1 MKKLL
6 LVAILLVPS
15 LEARDTFYYECTNG
29 YKLTSGRTNDGMVYF
44 EFELEGTVT
53 TYLNCNGIGS
63 HNYPTDEIVG
73 TYVGNFLCGSVS
85 SSKELADGKTEL
97 NLRSGNFFI
106 SEKYTR
112 GIEKRTTIEAKRYFR
127 IGEDEINES
136 IEPYECEQIDD

>member
-6 LVAILLVPS
+6 LIILLLVPS
-15 LEARDTFYYECTNG
+15 LEARETLYECTNG
-29 YKLTSGRTNDGMVYF
+29 YKLTNGTTNDGMSYY

-53 TYLNCNGIGS
+53 TYLNCNWIGS

-73 TYVGNFLCGSVS
+73 TYVGNVLCGSVS

-106 SEKYTR
+106 SQKGTW
-112 GIEKRTTIEAKRYFR
+112 GLKKRTTIEAKRYFR

>member
-6 LVAILLVPS
+6 IIIFLLVPS
-15 LEARDTFYYECTNG
+15 LEARETFYECTNG
-29 YKLTSGRTNDGMVYF
+29 YKLTEGTTNDGMSYY

-53 TYLNCNGIGS
+53 TYLNCNWIGS

-73 TYVGNFLCGSVS
+73 NYVGNYLCGSVS

-106 SEKYTR
+106 SEKGSW
-112 GIEKRTTIEAKRYFR
+112 GIEKRTTIETKRYFR
-127 IGEDEINES
+127 VGEDKIDENT
-136 IEPYECEQIDD
+136 EPYECVSDDR

>member
-15 LEARDTFYYECTNG
+15 LEARTTFYECTNG
-29 YKLTSGRTNDGMVYF
+29 YKLSSGTINNGMAYY

-53 TYLNCNGIGS
+53 TYLNCNWIGS

-73 TYVGNFLCGSVS
+73 TYVGNYLCGSVS

-106 SEKYTR
+106 SKKR
-112 GIEKRTTIEAKRYFR
+112 KVGLKKRTTIEAKLYLR